1 MLLEPNVGDEAQLA
15 ETLERDTTALTR
27 RERTTEIFVAAAFV
41 AAVAGLFAVRPPH
54 GFDLLAPGLCVLV
67 LAVATRVQ
75 FHIAS
80 GFTVPTQLGFV
91 PLLFVVPV
99 AVAPLAV
106 ALALALARLP
116 EVLRGQAAP
125 GRLLHAFGNS
135 WFAIGPALVLVACDT
150 EASRA
155 SIGVLVLA
163 LLAQFAVDFVVSS
176 ARTAI
181 ESGADLREQLQET
194 WIYAVD
200 AALSPA
206 ALAVAAY
213 VHGKPAAAL
222 GLLPL
227 LGVFGFFARERRARL
242 ESLLELKNAYQGTAL
257 VLGDVVEADDGYTG
271 EHCKSVVRLALEVGT
286 QLHLDPESLRNLEF
300 GALLHDVGK
309 VAIPKEI
316 INKPDKLDPHEWQIV
331 KTHTVEGQRML
342 ERVGGFMRTVG
353 LIVRSHHERWDGGG
367 YPDGLYGE
375 EIPLESR
382 IIACCDSWNAMR
394 TTRPYKKAMPHH
406 AALDELVANAGRQ
419 FDPNI
424 VDVLINVVASEAPS
438 VADVQDERSSSAP
451 ELTRPASQELDAP
464 TLPASFVSAE
474 DLAARP
480 SS

>member
-1 MLLEPNVGDEAQLA
+1 MLLQPTVGDESLLA
-15 ETLERDTTALTR
+15 ETLERDTKALTR
-27 RERTTEIFVAAAFV
+27 RERTTEMLVTAAFF

-54 GFDLLAPGLCVLV
+54 GFDVLPAVLCVLV
-67 LAVATRVQ
+67 LGVATRVQ

-106 ALALALARLP
+106 AVALALARLP
-116 EVLRGQAAP
+116 EVLRRQAAP
-125 GRLLHAFGNS
+125 GRLVHAFGNS
-135 WFAIGPALVLVACDT
+135 WFAIGPAVVLAACDT
-150 EASRA
+150 EAWRA
-155 SIGVLVLA
+155 SIAVLA
-163 LLAQFAVDFVVSS
+163 LALVAQFAVDFTVSS
-176 ARTAI
+176 ARAAI
-181 ESGADLREQLQET
+181 ESGADLREQLNET

-206 ALAVAAY
+206 ALAIAAY
-213 VHGKPAAAL
+213 VHHRPAAAL

-271 EHCKSVVRLALEVGT
+271 EHCKSVVRLALEVGS
-286 QLHLDPESLRNLEF
+286 QLRLDPERLRNLEF

-424 VDVLINVVASEAPS
+424 VDVLLEVVANEAPS
-438 VADVQDERSSSAP
+438 VADMQAERASEAP
-451 ELTRPASQELDAP
+451 QLTRPRAEMPEAP
-464 TLPASFVSAE
+464 TLPASPMASG
-474 DLAARP
+474 DLTARP
-480 SS
+480 NP